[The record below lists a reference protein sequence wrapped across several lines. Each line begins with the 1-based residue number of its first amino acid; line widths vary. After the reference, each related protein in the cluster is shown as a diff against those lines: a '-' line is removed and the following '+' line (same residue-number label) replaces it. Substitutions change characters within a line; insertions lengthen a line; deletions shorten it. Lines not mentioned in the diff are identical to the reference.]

1 MLACR
6 VMKSIDG
13 EVKIQG
19 FVPGALG
26 RLVELHGTYYAREW
40 QLGPQFEIKIAADM
54 AAFLDGFD
62 PDRDGFWS
70 ATVNDNVVGA
80 IAIDGRGC
88 SPDRLTNSTGELQRS
103 AAEVRLRCFIVDP
116 NYTGLGIGSRLL
128 NAALDFCRAH
138 NYSPVVLW
146 TFAGLD
152 AARHLYESR
161 GFRLTEEYTSDDF
174 GRPLRF
180 QRFVWNP
187 AVLSA
192 VDIRT
197 FQPGDET
204 AFEELNTAWIEKY
217 FRLEEKDLHSLR
229 HPVSSILEP
238 GGEILF
244 ATVAGKPV
252 GCCALVPMENET
264 YEIAKMAVA
273 PGFQGRGLGRRLLE
287 ATIEV
292 ARVRGVKRLYL
303 ETNHILHSAIHI
315 YESCGF
321 RHLPPERV
329 KPSPYARA
337 DVYMELWLEG

>member
-1 MLACR
+1 
-6 VMKSIDG
+6 MKSIDAD
-13 EVKIQG
+13 VKIQG

-26 RLVELHGTYYAREW
+26 RLVELHGTYYTKEW
-40 QLGPQFEIKIAADM
+40 QLGPQFEIKVASDM

-62 PDRDGFWS
+62 SQRDGFWS
-70 ATVNDNVVGA
+70 ATVNDKIVGA
-80 IAIDGRGC
+80 IVIDGRG
-88 SPDRLTNSTGELQRS
+88 SSSDRLTNSSGEQQRS
-103 AAEVRLRCFIVDP
+103 AAEVRLRCFIVDSD
-116 NYTGLGIGSRLL
+116 YAGLGIGSRLL

-138 NYSPVVLW
+138 KYSPVVLW

-180 QRFVWNP
+180 QRFVWSPN
-187 AVLSA
+187 VLTEM
-192 VDIRT
+192 VIRT

-252 GCCALVPMENET
+252 GCCALIAMEDRS

-273 PGFQGRGLGRRLLE
+273 PSFQGRGLGRRLLE

-292 ARVRGVKRLYL
+292 ARARGAKRLYL
-303 ETNHILHSAIHI
+303 ETNHILHSAVHL

-321 RHLPPERV
+321 HHLPPEKV
-329 KPSPYARA
+329 KPSPYERA
-337 DVYMELWLEG
+337 DVYMELCLEG

>member
-1 MLACR
+1 
-6 VMKSIDG
+6 MKSIDA

-40 QLGPQFEIKIAADM
+40 QLSRKFEIKIATAM
-54 AAFLDGFD
+54 GTFLDGFD
-62 PDRDGFWS
+62 PERDGFWS
-70 ATVNDNVVGA
+70 ATANDKVVGV
-80 IAIDGRGC
+80 IAIDGRG
-88 SPDRLTNSTGELQRS
+88 SSSDRLTDSPGEVQRS

-116 NYTGLGIGSRLL
+116 NYAGLGIGSRLL

-161 GFRLTEEYTSDDF
+161 GFRLTEEYMSDEF
-174 GRPLRF
+174 GRSLQF

-187 AVLSA
+187 DVLSQIA
-192 VDIRT
+192 IRT

-229 HPVSSILEP
+229 HPVSAILKP
-238 GGEILF
+238 GGEILL

-252 GCCALVPMENET
+252 GCCALIAMEDQS

-273 PGFQGRGLGRRLLE
+273 PTFQGRGLGRRLLE

-292 ARVRGVKRLYL
+292 ARARGAKRLYL
-303 ETNHILHSAIHI
+303 ETNRILHSAIHL

-321 RHLPPERV
+321 RHLPPEQV
-329 KPSPYARA
+329 KPSPYERA
-337 DVYMELWLEG
+337 DVYMEMWLEG